1 MARLDLTPHLCNGL
15 EQTNGASAI
24 TALASKVGVY
34 GSAATRPHPSEADV
48 DWLGW
53 LEWLSAVISDK
64 GPPHLST
71 HTHTHPHTT
80 GCASSICGNTR
91 SRGRR
96 LPSVSPNPP
105 AEDPD
110 HQAASSFLSEMA
122 VFNRLLM
129 ISGSRDLPSQDVSP
143 RGSLC

>member
-1 MARLDLTPHLCNGL
+1 MDSSGQMEPPP
-15 EQTNGASAI
+15 I
-24 TALASKVGVY
+24 MALASKVGVY

-53 LEWLSAVISDK
+53 LERLSAVISDK
-64 GPPHLST
+64 GPPHPSTQT
-71 HTHTHPHTT
+71 HTHTSTHTT
-80 GCASSICGNTR
+80 RCASFLGGYTR

-96 LPSVSPNPP
+96 LPSLSPSPL
-105 AEDPD
+105 AEDPN

-129 ISGSRDLPSQDVSP
+129 ISGSRDRPSQDVSP